1 MSKTSS
7 VVAIYE
13 TRAQA
18 EEAVKE
24 LQRFGLDVRKMSI
37 VGKDYHTDEHVVAY
51 NNAGDPMKYW
61 DGQGLYNVG
70 IPQDTVVKYESALR
84 SDRFLVLAYG
94 MAGEMADAGDIIE
107 TTHPIEVAVHT
118 TEREQR
124 AGAAGRQVLLA
135 AGAGDY

>member
-1 MSKTSS
+1 MSRTSA

-13 TRAQA
+13 THAQA

-51 NNAGDPMKYW
+51 YNADDRMKYW
-61 DGQGLYNVG
+61 GGPGLYSIG
-70 IPQDTVVKYESALR
+70 ISQESVVKYESALR

-107 TTHPIEVAVHT
+107 TTHPMEVAVHAT
-118 TEREQR
+118 GEQR
-124 AGAAGRQVLLA
+124 AGAAGS
-135 AGAGDY
+135 

>member
-1 MSKTSS
+1 MSKTSA

-13 TRAQA
+13 THAQA

-24 LQRFGLDVRKMSI
+24 LQKFGLDVRKMSI

-51 NNAGDPMKYW
+51 YNAGDRMKYW
-61 DGQGLYNVG
+61 GGPGLYSIG
-70 IPQDTVVKYESALR
+70 ISQDSVVKYESALR

-107 TTHPIEVAVHT
+107 TTHPMEVAVHA

-124 AGAAGRQVLLA
+124 AGAAGT
-135 AGAGDY
+135 